1 MAIVPR
7 NFKCCQGQRVVLLRA
22 NGNIL
27 DPRYLLYYLQGDK
40 VREQIKK
47 AEGEGSTVS
56 NFNIAD
62 LKKLKIVIP
71 TLDIQNKM
79 MPKLLAIQKYL
90 FSVNEGIPAEMAA
103 RKKQYEYYRNK
114 LLSFGEL

>member
-1 MAIVPR
+1 MSV
-7 NFKCCQGQRVVLLRA
+7 QGVL
-22 NGNIL
+22 NS
-27 DPRYLLYYLQGDK
+27 Y
-40 VREQIKK
+40 
-47 AEGEGSTVS
+47 
-56 NFNIAD
+56 
-62 LKKLKIVIP
+62 KKLKIVIP